1 MSFVLVEGEKIDA
14 SPEDKRLMEK
24 TFTYI
29 REIVMAKKPYYLCLN
44 TLGEGYPMQ
53 LEKYVEPSV
62 TIEQVENKKKE
73 HVIKAT
79 TEKAEETTVTTIVTK
94 PLTSCDKEIKP
105 KFVTP

>member
-1 MSFVLVEGEKIDA
+1 
-14 SPEDKRLMEK
+14 
-24 TFTYI
+24 
-29 REIVMAKKPYYLCLN
+29 
-44 TLGEGYPMQ
+44 
-53 LEKYVEPSV
+53 VEPSV

>member
-1 MSFVLVEGEKIDA
+1 
-14 SPEDKRLMEK
+14 
-24 TFTYI
+24 
-29 REIVMAKKPYYLCLN
+29 
-44 TLGEGYPMQ
+44 MQ